1 MAQWAKEADRVCAEI
16 NAEVEALPKPGNDL
30 ATFDAYIGRI
40 RQLLTTEQ
48 TKIADLDGP
57 DGETPTSMAE
67 YLDRQLELVADLEEA
82 DGDGDGMRV
91 RSLLDQSAREL
102 GPMGR
107 ATAKATGV
115 TECATTGPVGGSAD
129 TTAAPTS
136 STTPAG

>member
-57 DGETPTSMAE
+57 DGDLFPTAP
-67 YLDRQLELVADLEEA
+67 
-82 DGDGDGMRV
+82 
-91 RSLLDQSAREL
+91 ARTDPHPVPVL
-102 GPMGR
+102 SPNHGAPPG
-107 ATAKATGV
+107 TG
-115 TECATTGPVGGSAD
+115 T
-129 TTAAPTS
+129 
-136 STTPAG
+136 